1 MDETVG
7 GPVALTTARPEITHF
22 FRLLADETRVRIVRL
37 LSITDLRAHE
47 IGAAVQAPP
56 SAVSYHLKQ
65 LRTLGLLRERR
76 SAADARDVY
85 YHLALDRLT
94 QLYTAGGDTL
104 YPGLSTTPDAN
115 AHDHAQPAEATSPP
129 LRILFLCT
137 HNSARSQLAEAIMRA
152 MGSDQVEAFSAGSE
166 PTEVAP
172 EAIIVLRALGLDS
185 SRLVAKS
192 LTTFIGQQFD
202 YIITVCDRVRDVC
215 PVFPGDPEQIHWS
228 FADPAVIEDPAQR
241 LQAFR
246 EVAIDLQTRIR
257 YLLLLPHPRT
267 GRRLR
272 PHR

>member
-1 MDETVG
+1 MDERFG
-7 GPVALTTARPEITHF
+7 GPVALTTARPEIARF

-37 LSITDLRAHE
+37 LSVTDLRAHE

-56 SAVSYHLKQ
+56 NAVSYHLKQ
-65 LRTLGLLRERR
+65 LRALGLLRERR

-94 QLYTAGGDTL
+94 QLYAAGGDTL
-104 YPGLSTTPDAN
+104 YPGLSAATDAD
-115 AHDHAQPAEATSPP
+115 AHDHAQPAEANNSP
-129 LRILFLCT
+129 LRVLFLCT

-152 MGSDQVEAFSAGSE
+152 MGGDQVEAFSAGSE
-166 PTEVAP
+166 PSEVAP
-172 EAIIVLRALGLDS
+172 EAIAVLRELGIDS

-192 LTTFIGQQFD
+192 LTMFVGQQFE

-228 FADPAVIEDPAQR
+228 FADPAVIEDSALR

-267 GRRLR
+267 GTRLR
-272 PHR
+272 PRR